1 MSPIF
6 NKKKYKYGIALG
18 GGGARGYA
26 HLGVLQALEEKGIKP
41 DVLAGTSAGAIAG
54 AFIAAGKTPREAFEL
69 FKKHKITDFV
79 KVKMPKTG
87 LLNLDR
93 LRDNLARHIQA
104 DDLEDLEIPFY
115 VAVSDIIE
123 GKIEYFNKG
132 PLVKLVQAS
141 ASIPVLFAPV
151 EIDGKLYSDGG
162 LFDNVPVEP
171 LQGKCRKIIAINIS
185 PINKID
191 KLKNLIQIAAR
202 TFHLSVDSTI
212 KGLKD
217 KCDLVI
223 EPSDL
228 DKFEIL
234 DTSKA
239 DEIYNVGYE
248 YCKGLDIDLQNDIR

>member
-6 NKKKYKYGIALG
+6 NKRKYKYGIALG
-18 GGGARGYA
+18 GGGVRGYA

-41 DVLAGTSAGAIAG
+41 DILSGTSAGAIAG

-69 FKKHKITDFV
+69 FKKQKLTDFV

-93 LRDNLARHIQA
+93 LRDNLAKHIKA
-104 DDLEDLEIPFY
+104 DDLEDLEIPFF
-115 VAVSDIIE
+115 VAVSNIID
-123 GKIEYFNKG
+123 GKVEYFNKG

-171 LQGKCRKIIAINIS
+171 LRGKCKKIIAINIS
-185 PINKID
+185 PINKTD

-212 KGLKD
+212 QGIED
-217 KCDLVI
+217 NCDLVI

-234 DTSKA
+234 DASKA
-239 DEIYNVGYE
+239 DEIYKVGYE
-248 YCKGLDIDLQNDIR
+248 YCKGLDIDL

>member
-1 MSPIF
+1 MSPLF
-6 NKKKYKYGIALG
+6 GKKKYEYGIALG

-41 DVLAGTSAGAIAG
+41 DILAGTSAGAIAG
-54 AFIAAGKTPREAFEL
+54 VFIAAGKTPKEAFEL
-69 FKKHKITDFV
+69 FKKQKLTDFV

-93 LRDNLARHIQA
+93 LRDNLAKHIEA
-104 DDLEDLEIPFY
+104 DKLEDLELPFY
-115 VAVSDIIE
+115 VAVSDIID
-123 GKIEYFNKG
+123 GKVEYLNKG
-132 PLVKLVQAS
+132 PLVKIVQAS

-162 LFDNVPVEP
+162 LFDNVPVEA
-171 LQGKCRKIIAINIS
+171 LQGKCKKLIAVNIS
-185 PINKID
+185 PVNKTE

-202 TFHLSVDSTI
+202 TFQLSVNATT
-212 KGLKD
+212 KGIKD

-223 EPSDL
+223 EPPDL

-234 DTSKA
+234 DASKA
-239 DEIYNVGYE
+239 DEIYKAGYE
-248 YCKGLDIDLQNDIR
+248 YCKGLDIKI